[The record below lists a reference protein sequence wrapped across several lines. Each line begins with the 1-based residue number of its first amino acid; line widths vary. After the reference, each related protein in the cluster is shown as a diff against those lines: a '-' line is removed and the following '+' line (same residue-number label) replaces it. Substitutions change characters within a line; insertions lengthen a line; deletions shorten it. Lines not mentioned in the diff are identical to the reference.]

1 MTSAAE
7 ALELLRAGNRRFVD
21 GELDEVVAASRA
33 YPSRLSSGR
42 HPLAVVLACSDSRVP
57 VELIFDQGFGKLFVI
72 RVAGNVAAP
81 TPIGSI
87 EYAVE
92 QFGTRLVVVLG
103 HSQCGA
109 VMATMRELAGEPAN
123 RSPGLRAIVDRVRPA
138 VEPILDAHDDCA
150 DPQVIDKAVR
160 ANILRSVQRLSLGS
174 RNLEQRIDA
183 GELSVVGA
191 LYSIDTGCVDFLEE
205 PSDRP

>member
-1 MTSAAE
+1 MTSAQE
-7 ALELLRAGNRRFVD
+7 ALDLLRAGNRRFVN

-33 YPSRLSSGR
+33 FPSRLSSGR

-57 VELIFDQGFGKLFVI
+57 VELVFDQGFGNLFVI

-109 VMATMRELAGEPAN
+109 VITTLRELAGEPAT
-123 RSPGLRAIVDRVRPA
+123 RSPGLRAIVDRVRPG
-138 VEPILDAHDDCA
+138 VEPILDAHGDCA

-160 ANILRSVQRLSLGS
+160 ANVLWSIRRLSLGS
-174 RNLEQRIDA
+174 RTLEKRINA
-183 GELSVVGA
+183 GELRVLGA
-191 LYSIDTGCVDFLEE
+191 EYCIETGKVEFFGE
-205 PSDRP
+205 PANDN